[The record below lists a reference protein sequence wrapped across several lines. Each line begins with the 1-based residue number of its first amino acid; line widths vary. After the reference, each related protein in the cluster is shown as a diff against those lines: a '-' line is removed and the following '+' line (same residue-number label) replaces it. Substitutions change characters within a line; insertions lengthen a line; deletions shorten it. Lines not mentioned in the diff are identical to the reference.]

1 MCSPILCHEEV
12 ADGLFVWV
20 AFHHNWPGVLAQAET
35 REEAERIWQ
44 ENLADR
50 LQGDESFS

>member
-50 LQGDESFS
+50 LQDGESFS